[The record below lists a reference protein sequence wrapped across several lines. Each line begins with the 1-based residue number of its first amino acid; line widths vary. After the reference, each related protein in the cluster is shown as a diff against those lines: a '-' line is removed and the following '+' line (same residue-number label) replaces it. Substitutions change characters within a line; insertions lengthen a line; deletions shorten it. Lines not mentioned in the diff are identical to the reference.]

1 MVHFPMM
8 ILFTRYANDKFALLE
23 RHGFVVTKVQVEQ
36 ALKTPDAVDSSHA
49 PVHIA
54 QLRVNDERAWHLG
67 KKRRCRSQAPAC
79 PAKFIYEVRQVSA
92 PPSFL
97 SRAA

>member
-1 MVHFPMM
+1 MM

-36 ALKTPDAVDSSHA
+36 VLKTPDAVDSSHA

-54 QLRVNDERAWHLG
+54 QLRVNDERVLKAAY
-67 KKRRCRSQAPAC
+67 KKEGDIVKVLTFYPRKTDAQ
-79 PAKFIYEVRQVSA
+79 
-92 PPSFL
+92 
-97 SRAA
+97 